1 MKLTGAQNHIIQK
14 AQKEIDFARTHTIT
28 EWATLKKFGY
38 EVVEN
43 TILPRSWS
51 KCGYNSLD
59 EAMNSLTKYINTYG
73 EHYYL
78 AKEGIIVTKAN
89 SKTLN
94 ALEELNLIEIINDGK
109 NKIRILNY

>member
-43 TILPRSWS
+43 TILPRP
-51 KCGYNSLD
+51 
-59 EAMNSLTKYINTYG
+59 
-73 EHYYL
+73 
-78 AKEGIIVTKAN
+78 
-89 SKTLN
+89 
-94 ALEELNLIEIINDGK
+94 
-109 NKIRILNY
+109 